1 MNDTFEIDESMI
13 VTDHELDHSLTPFE
27 NIAKFRERQL
37 RRAYK
42 LGVLHGINAQSMA
55 QAKNDVI
62 EFDGKC
68 SVSESASTDADEF
81 DDYGW
86 EIE

>member
-1 MNDTFEIDESMI
+1 MTDISSSSFEQLFD
-13 VTDHELDHSLTPFE
+13 L
-27 NIAKFRERQL
+27 RERQL

-55 QAKNDVI
+55 QVKNDVM
-62 EFDGKC
+62 
-68 SVSESASTDADEF
+68 SF

-86 EIE
+86 NLNE